1 MKISKINKNDYST
14 FQKSIDDFKFLKFK
28 LFEFLKKNPKF
39 KIIIRPHPAD
49 QMHED
54 WKIFEKFQNVKVI
67 YKYDIVPWIISSKG
81 LIHRGCSTAI
91 DAYFLK
97 KPVYFLKPKRKTT

>member
-1 MKISKINKNDYST
+1 
-14 FQKSIDDFKFLKFK
+14 
-28 LFEFLKKNPKF
+28 
-39 KIIIRPHPAD
+39 
-49 QMHED
+49 MHED

-97 KPVYFLKPKRKTT
+97 NSILLKTKKKITKFRKKFNL